1 MLRAALLALAL
12 LIPGVL
18 NADDEPAKS
27 PAMLDGNT
35 GLLCSDYQKHF
46 PSCGLSK
53 TENKKARL
61 LYQKAMRFAKEQEME
76 EALKAMREVRAISPK
91 DAVYAGAE
99 KAVEEKI
106 IALKMREGNQAMQR
120 GDAKAAL
127 EAFRRAAE
135 LDPTN
140 DYALQRLHDALPA
153 PEDISKMRLAE
164 EPGETRLKPKPGVQS
179 FEFRGNSNEFLQQ
192 FTKAF
197 GITGV
202 VDEGLMPRSLR
213 TVKLD
218 NVNWEDGSAIV
229 SRVCKVLMIPLSDNQ
244 VLLANDTEENRRD
257 LVPMTLRTFYA
268 FGSGTQQELTDLV
281 TALRVMFDLRYITP
295 NAKAGTIVV
304 RAPQSTMDAVTK
316 FLDYLQA
323 DPPSVMLEVK
333 IFQISTAFTR
343 DLGASVPN
351 DFAVFNVTSEINK
364 LVNSGT
370 YSQIVAA
377 LQASGQT
384 VNATTILAALLAS
397 ASSLGS
403 SGSPLSQPFGT
414 FGGGLTLTGVTIP
427 STGLN
432 FLVSRSMTRTVDD
445 VTLRAV
451 HGKAATLKVGE
462 RYPIVNTQ
470 FATSS
475 ATSSLLSSLG
485 ISTAAATAAS
495 VPTPQFSYEDLGLT
509 LKATPQVHGKLVS
522 VEYEL
527 TIRSLGATQVN
538 GLPLLTNRDMKGT
551 ISTDDGESVVIAG
564 MVDKG
569 EIASIN
575 GIPLLSSIPGVGNA
589 FSVAS
594 KEKSMDE
601 LLVVITPHISS
612 GGGGTGSYIRVPMNV
627 PK

>member
-1 MLRAALLALAL
+1 MLRAAVLALAL

-27 PAMLDGNT
+27 AAMLDGKA
-35 GLLCSDYQKHF
+35 GLLCSDYEKQF
-46 PSCGLSK
+46 PPCGLSK
-53 TENKKARL
+53 AENKKARL
-61 LYQKAMRFAKEQEME
+61 LYRHAMKLAKKQALE
-76 EALKAMREVRAISPK
+76 EALKAMRQVRAFSPK
-91 DAVYAGAE
+91 DAVYSGAE
-99 KAVEEKI
+99 KSIEEKI

-120 GDAKAAL
+120 GDAKTAL
-127 EAFRRAAE
+127 EAFRRATE
-135 LDPTN
+135 LDPAN
-140 DYALQRLHDALPA
+140 DFALQRLHDALPA
-153 PEDISKMRLAE
+153 PEEISKMRLAE
-164 EPGETRLKPKPGVQS
+164 VPGETRLKPKPGVQS

-197 GITGV
+197 GVTGV
-202 VDEGLMPRSLR
+202 MDEGLTPRPLR

-229 SRVCKVLMIPLSDNQ
+229 SRMCKVLMIPLSDNQ

-257 LVPMTLRTFYA
+257 LVPMALRTFYA
-268 FGSGTQQELTDLV
+268 AGGTQQELTDLV

-323 DPPSVMLEVK
+323 EPPSVVLEVK
-333 IFQISTAFTR
+333 IFQISAAFTR
-343 DLGASVPN
+343 DLGTSVPTE
-351 DFAVFNVTSEINK
+351 FTIFSVSTEINK
-364 LVNSGT
+364 LISNGT

-377 LQASGQT
+377 LQASGQP
-384 VNATTILAALLAS
+384 VNATTILAALIAS
-397 ASSLGS
+397 GTS
-403 SGSPLSQPFGT
+403 SPLSQPFGT
-414 FGGGLTLTGVTIP
+414 FGGGLTLSGVTIP
-427 STGLN
+427 STRLN
-432 FLVSRSMTRTVDD
+432 FLVTRSMTRTVDD
-445 VTLRAV
+445 VMLRSV

-462 RYPIVNTQ
+462 RYPIVNTK
-470 FATSS
+470 FGTAST
-475 ATSSLLSSLG
+475 TSSLLNSLG
-485 ISTAAATAAS
+485 ISTGTAAS

-522 VEYEL
+522 IEYEMTL
-527 TIRSLGATQVN
+527 RSLGATQVN

-575 GIPLLSSIPGVGNA
+575 GIPLLSAIPGVGSA

-594 KEKSMDE
+594 KEKSTDE
-601 LLVVITPHISS
+601 LLVVITPHIGSA
-612 GGGGTGSYIRVPMNV
+612 GEGTGSYIQVPTNV